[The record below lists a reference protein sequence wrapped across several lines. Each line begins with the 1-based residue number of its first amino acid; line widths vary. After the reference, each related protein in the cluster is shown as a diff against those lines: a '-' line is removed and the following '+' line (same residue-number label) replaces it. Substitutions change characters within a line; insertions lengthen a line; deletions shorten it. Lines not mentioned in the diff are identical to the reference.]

1 MCMFGLTKEEI
12 MLLLEGVELAEKQ
25 KNVIADIL
33 HLNNMRIEQQLALM
47 IHLIIDERER
57 NISNNTYLN

>member
-1 MCMFGLTKEEI
+1 MSMFGLTKEEI
-12 MLLLEGVELAEKQ
+12 MIMQEEIELAEKQ
-25 KNVIADIL
+25 KNLIADII